1 MRNSENK
8 KNNYFKGEKLK
19 MAKLSENSVKVI
31 EYLKENH
38 GKKMTSQDVA
48 AALDMST
55 ATVNGVFTSL
65 SNKKLGVRE
74 SATVKGAIDATF
86 IGIVDAD
93 RPEGLSENAIAIL
106 DYLATVKG
114 KDITTDDAVEATG
127 IEKRK
132 FTGTFNSLVKKGLA
146 ERIPVKVE
154 GDVPVKYLVLTEAGL
169 AFDPTASDAE

>member
-1 MRNSENK
+1 
-8 KNNYFKGEKLK
+8 
-19 MAKLSENSVKVI
+19 MAKLSENSVRVI

-38 GKKMTSQDVA
+38 DKKMTSQDVA
-48 AALDMST
+48 TALDMST

-65 SNKKLGVRE
+65 SNKKLGYRE
-74 SATVKGAIDATF
+74 AATVKGAVDITF

-106 DYLATVKG
+106 DYLTGVKG

-146 ERIPVKVE
+146 ERIPAKVE
-154 GDVPVKYLVLTEAGL
+154 GDIEVKYLHLTDEGMN
-169 AFDPTASDAE
+169 FTPDAE